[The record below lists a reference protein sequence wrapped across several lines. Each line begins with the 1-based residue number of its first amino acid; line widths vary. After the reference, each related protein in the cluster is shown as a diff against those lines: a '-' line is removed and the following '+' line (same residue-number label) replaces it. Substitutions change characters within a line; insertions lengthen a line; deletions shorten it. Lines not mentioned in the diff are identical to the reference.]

1 MSDKESR
8 ILHSFGD
15 RLAIDRAVK
24 ELAKARN
31 AYQQDQL
38 ARELAAKGKPV
49 LRALLRNLEASDPAL
64 RGGLGHLAKYL
75 DPDAT
80 IAALRQAAMDE
91 SRSDA
96 ARLTA
101 VMLLERYLGQ
111 EIDPAMAQ
119 RIPASYDVA
128 RESGEEAIA
137 IAETEPLV
145 LVEYAEQL
153 LDEPPEIVHAVMQVI
168 MDMEDPR
175 RVRLLLAIAAYGDA
189 DLQRDILKALGGIRH
204 PLAIQ
209 ALRSLWHLVVPDLQP
224 AVRRQLQKL
233 LLSGVKNEEAGTL
246 RALWS
251 PVNAQGHSFLWFIH
265 NNPRENQGDLLVLIL
280 HDELGV
286 VYASA
291 YPDLDL
297 ELLPLPAP
305 RGAKHNVR
313 MIDSSHHVLLAEI
326 DPMLGLQLLD
336 EALHTMAA
344 ADFPWPGEIVVF
356 GHWLW
361 ADQALPPKTVTWPNL
376 PKSAPAMDE
385 TAARALLDHPAFA
398 GWVWSLPDLAT
409 LLMGRRDEALNK
421 NGAVHQQIT
430 HILLDEQNRPLFSQ
444 RLMQQARWLTLIKD
458 RKNAAL
464 TLAVRNAVE
473 AGDSEHP
480 FIKILAWRSLL
491 TAAADRAMRNALKS
505 IDENH
510 SLKIENH
517 FPTQT

>member
-1 MSDKESR
+1 MSDKDSR

-31 AYQQDQL
+31 AYRQDQL
-38 ARELAAKGKPV
+38 ARELAAKGEPV
-49 LRALLRNLEASDPAL
+49 LKALLRNLEASDPAL
-64 RGGLGHLAKYL
+64 RGGLGHLAQHL
-75 DPDAT
+75 DPDET
-80 IAALRQAAMDE
+80 ISALRQAAMDE

-137 IAETEPLV
+137 IAETEPMV

-168 MDMEDPR
+168 MDMKDPR

-189 DLQRDILKALGGIRH
+189 TVQQDAIKAIGSVRH

-209 ALRSLWHLVVPDLQP
+209 ALHSLWHLVNPDLQP
-224 AVRRQLQKL
+224 LVRRQLQKL
-233 LLSGVKNEEAGTL
+233 LLSGAKIEAAGTL

-251 PVNAQGHSFLWFIH
+251 PINAQGHSFLWFIH
-265 NNPRENQGDLLVLIL
+265 NTPRENQGDLLVLIL

-291 YPDLDL
+291 YPDLYL
-297 ELLPLPAP
+297 EALPLPAP

-326 DPMLGLQLLD
+326 DPTLGLHLLD
-336 EALHTMAA
+336 EALQAMTA

-361 ADQALPPKTVTWPNL
+361 AGQPLPPETFAWPNL
-376 PKSAPAMDE
+376 PKAAPSMDE

-409 LLMGRRDEALNK
+409 LLMGHKEEALNK
-421 NGAVHQQIT
+421 NGVVHQQIT
-430 HILLDEQNRPLFSQ
+430 DILLDEKNRPLFSQ

-458 RKNAAL
+458 RKDAAL
-464 TLAVRNAVE
+464 TLAVQDAVE

-480 FIKILAWRSLL
+480 FIKTLAWRSLL
-491 TAAADRAMRNALKS
+491 SAAADRAMRNALKS

-510 SLKIENH
+510 KLTIG
-517 FPTQT
+517 PTGKRQ